1 MEDLELYLS
10 QRIIFGEKAMGRLG
24 DLVEKGGGTRVLLVA
39 DPGVVR
45 AGHLKTVLASLENP
59 SASVFVFDEVGEN
72 PTTRHVEDG
81 LEFARRHAPI
91 DFMVALG
98 GGSAIDC
105 AKGINF
111 LLTNGGRMEDY
122 WGVSKAQHPML
133 PAIGI
138 PTTAGTGSEAQS
150 FAVIARESDH
160 RKMACG
166 DRKALFQT
174 VLLDPTLSRTMPPHV
189 TAVTAMDAISHALE
203 SYVTSRHNAVS
214 QMLAREAWRLL
225 YRNFTTVLNDPD
237 HLEARADMLWGA
249 HFAGAA
255 IENSMLGAAHAC
267 ANPLTARF
275 GVTHGIAVAIMLPH
289 VVQFNAGVAEQ
300 LYAELLEAVGLSR
313 RPEPATRL
321 ANMLKDLMAAAGVP
335 QRLSECEVD
344 GETLDE
350 LAAEATGQWTGQFNP
365 RPLNKTDFW
374 ELYERAY

>member
-1 MEDLELYLS
+1 MADLELYLS
-10 QRIIFGEKAMGRLG
+10 QRIIFGEKAIGRLG

-59 SASVFVFDEVGEN
+59 GASVFVFDEVGEN
-72 PTTRHVEDG
+72 PTTRHVKDG

-98 GGSAIDC
+98 GGSAMDC

-122 WGVSKAQHPML
+122 WGVSKARHPML

-174 VLLDPTLSRTMPPHV
+174 VLLDPTLSRTMPRPV

-225 YRNFTTVLNDPD
+225 YRNFTTVLNHPD
-237 HLEARADMLWGA
+237 HLEARADMMWGA

-321 ANMLKDLMAAAGVP
+321 ANTLKDLMAGAGVP

-350 LAAEATGQWTGQFNP
+350 LAAEATRQWTGQFNP
-365 RPLNKTDFW
+365 RPLNKTDFRK
-374 ELYERAY
+374 LYERAY